1 MPKVKPKKKAPL
13 VGGLKTLNN
22 DVAEFKDG
30 TKLYDDNLVEKYYKA
45 VYDSLNGRKSD
56 RNENSLFPF
65 IDKSLKGM
73 MSPERGDLGVRSL
86 DKLTNL
92 VKETTEYFSSS
103 NGNEADFIEYKIA
116 KTLFPWQKPII
127 LMDSKKNTL
136 LCGRRSGKSYVEA
149 DLAVMHCAKGSD
161 VVNGYKKKR
170 SVLILGLTTGRT
182 KDVFWENIKKAI
194 ELSGLKAHI
203 NESELSVQFEN
214 GAEIYLKGNNSKVD
228 REKLRGA
235 DYSLIIIDEA
245 QSQQALGYLM
255 TDILGP
261 IIKGRDSW
269 VYISGTGAI
278 TNRGYW
284 KDITDGSLAAEW
296 RHFTATM
303 KDNPTVPETALD
315 DVLKENHWTKD
326 DITFRRE
333 YLAENITDLTRIVYP
348 EQKYWNKVPVINR
361 IAIGVDY
368 GFNDYNALVPLGL
381 GQDNKIYE
389 LEGTIKFHKSDV
401 TNIVNNIKELVGR
414 LTEKYKVPESQVI
427 CIADNS
433 DQSIS
438 AEVQRNK
445 VRIQNAYKTDRIMQ
459 VCNLREALRRGD
471 VLLNKDSTLLKEDMD
486 CAVWKFDE
494 ENKQVVFDVDDD
506 FFHSDLLPAL
516 RYSWQYLNNF
526 INPDTKEKHYNEY
539 NIVKS

>member
-1 MPKVKPKKKAPL
+1 MPRAKPKKKAPL
-13 VGGLKTLNN
+13 VGGLKTLAN

-45 VYDSLNGRKSD
+45 VYDSLSGRKSD

-65 IDKSLKGM
+65 IEKSIKGM
-73 MSPERGDLGVRSL
+73 MSAERGDLGVRSL

-92 VKETTEYFSSS
+92 VKETTEYFST
-103 NGNEADFIEYKIA
+103 NNDNEADYIEYKIA

-127 LMDSKKNTL
+127 LMDSKKNTM

-149 DLAVMHCAKGSD
+149 DLAVMHCAKGYD
-161 VVNGYKKKR
+161 TVNGYKKKR

-182 KDVFWENIKKAI
+182 KDVFWENVKKAI

-348 EQKYWNKVPVINR
+348 SKTTWKTTPVITN
-361 IAIGVDY
+361 IAIGIDY
-368 GFNDYNALVPLGL
+368 GSNDSNAFVPLGL
-381 GQDNKIYE
+381 GADHKIYE
-389 LEGTIKFHKSDV
+389 LPGTQKFNRSDV
-401 TNIVNNIKELVGR
+401 TTIVNNLKQLIKTLVE
-414 LTEKYKVPESQVI
+414 TYKVPETNII

-438 AEVQRNK
+438 AEIQRNK
-445 VRIQNAYKTDRIMQ
+445 VRIQNAYKVDRIQ
-459 VCNLREALRRGD
+459 QIFDLREALKRKD
-471 VLLNKDSTLLKEDMD
+471 VMLNEKSDILQYEMD
-486 CAVWKFDE
+486 NYIWRW
-494 ENKQVVFDVDDD
+494 DDD
-506 FFHSDLLPAL
+506 NKCVIYETDDEYYHPDGLAAL
-516 RYSWQYLNNF
+516 RYAYYYL
-526 INPDTKEKHYNEY
+526 IH
-539 NIVKS
+539 KS